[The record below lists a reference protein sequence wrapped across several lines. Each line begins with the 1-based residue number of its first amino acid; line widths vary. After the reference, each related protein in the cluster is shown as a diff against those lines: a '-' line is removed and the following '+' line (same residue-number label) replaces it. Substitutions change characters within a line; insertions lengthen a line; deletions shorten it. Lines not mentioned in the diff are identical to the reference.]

1 MATTNPKRLKC
12 EYEKPSN
19 ISELCTYYLAF
30 LAGMLTD
37 PLFTAIATLLGDAK
51 TQVQKLQSAEEK
63 ALTRVPGA
71 AATRDTVLVAT
82 EIIMDKVLGK
92 VQEAGDDNMDQ
103 ARIIFESH
111 QLKVV
116 DYGTRERDTFEVKHG
131 KVSKTFIVLNK
142 PVSGRAGYIW
152 MISTDKINWFVG
164 DFASSA
170 SGLIDSCNDQELVPG
185 KLYYFKSRHNVKGVK
200 SDWSQIMEKH
210 CI

>member
-1 MATTNPKRLKC
+1 MANTNPKRLKC
-12 EYEKPSN
+12 EYNKPGN

-92 VQEAGDDNMDQ
+92 VQEAGDENMEQ

-116 DYGTRERDTFEVKHG
+116 DYGQHPRDTFEVKHG
-131 KVSKTFIVLNK
+131 KVSKTFKVINK
-142 PVSGRAGYIW
+142 PVGKNAGYVW
-152 MISTDKINWFVG
+152 MISEDKKTWYLG
-164 DFASSA
+164 DFGSA
-170 SGLIDSCNDQELVPG
+170 ATGLIDSCNDQELVQG
-185 KLYYFKSRHNVKGVK
+185 KLYYIKSRSNLKGVK
-200 SDWSQIMEKH
+200 SDWSQIMEKY